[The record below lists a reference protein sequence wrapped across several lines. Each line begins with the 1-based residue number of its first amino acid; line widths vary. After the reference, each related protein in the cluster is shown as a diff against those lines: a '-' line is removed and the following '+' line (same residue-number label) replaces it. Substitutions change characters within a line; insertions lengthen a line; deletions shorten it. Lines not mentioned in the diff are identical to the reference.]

1 MNIDIKTTIQE
12 EDGKVIAFLEGRFDT
27 IASPEVEKA
36 LSPLFECKDKE
47 IILDCSGLTYI
58 ASAGLR
64 LFLSVLKSAQGNGSR
79 VFIRGINDHLRTV
92 FAMTGFINIFKFI

>member
-1 MNIDIKTTIQE
+1 MNVDIKTTIQE

-27 IASPEVEKA
+27 VASSVVEKA
-36 LSPLFECKDKE
+36 LAPLFECKDKE

-64 LFLSVLKSAQGNGSR
+64 LFLSVLKSAQGNGSQ